1 MENISERLRKVI
13 LLLGIKQNE
22 FAKNLGLTP
31 AAISR
36 QLNGINKIEKVN
48 ALAIEAVYGVNHNW
62 LLTGDGDMFLPGKDQ
77 RAGHH
82 QELSPQHISSE
93 PQAPDLHAEYT
104 QRMQVIDGS
113 VQEYPDIMSIEQIYR
128 TRWYKKL
135 PGEAQFVINALDEL
149 HDPEVLKALERICNN
164 AVVRQRADEQLFA
177 DLEFLKQKA
186 MGKLY
191 KKGEAG

>member
-1 MENISERLRKVI
+1 MRERIKII
-13 LLLGIKQNE
+13 LKFLKITQKE
-22 FAKNLGLTP
+22 FAEVVGMTAGGFTDYLKGRSQDLSSKTVKNIVT
-31 AAISR
+31 
-36 QLNGINKIEKVN
+36 NF
-48 ALAIEAVYGVNHNW
+48 GVNPLW
-62 LLTGDGDMFLPGKDQ
+62 LLTGDGDMFLPGKDP